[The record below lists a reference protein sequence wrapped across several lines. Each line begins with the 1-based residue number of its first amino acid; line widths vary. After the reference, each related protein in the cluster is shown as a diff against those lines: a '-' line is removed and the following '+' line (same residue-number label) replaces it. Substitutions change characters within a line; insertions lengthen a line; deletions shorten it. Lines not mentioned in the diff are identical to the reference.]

1 MIDINN
7 NVIFNSVD
15 NGIIIL
21 DKELNIL
28 AWNRWLEILTYK
40 KEEDVVNKNICELYN
55 YINEKKLK
63 RKVKSVLVTNNP
75 SFYNVDQNRYLIKIP
90 VESITNSIYK
100 YMQQNITIV
109 PYDRNKELVCLFIY
123 NTTNLCETNHKL
135 ELLNEELVEMTH
147 RDPLTKLSNR
157 RYFSMQSKKIKS
169 YSKRNNVSLSLIVL
183 DIDKFKNINDSY
195 GHLVGDE
202 VIIHIARA
210 LEKNLRDSDIISRFG
225 GEEFVVLL
233 QDCNIED
240 AYAVAQK
247 IREYIQNAEVKIDE
261 DTKIK
266 YTVSLGVAE
275 FNELKDND
283 NLEQT
288 FARAD
293 EALYEAKTSGRN
305 KVIKAK

>member
-7 NVIFNSVD
+7 NVIFDSVD

-21 DKELNIL
+21 DKDLNIL

-40 KEEDVVNKNICELYN
+40 KEEDVINKNICSLYED
-55 YINEKKLK
+55 INEKKLK

-75 SFYNVDQNRYLIKIP
+75 SFYNVDQNKYLIRIP
-90 VESITNSIYK
+90 LDSVTNSIYK

-109 PYDRNKELVCLFIY
+109 PYDIEKEQVCLFIY

-135 ELLNEELVEMTH
+135 EQLNESLVELTH
-147 RDPLTKLSNR
+147 KDPLTKLSNR

-169 YSKRNNVSLSLIVL
+169 YSKRNDTCISLIVL
-183 DIDKFKNINDSY
+183 DIDKFKNINDTY
-195 GHLVGDE
+195 GHLIGDE

-210 LEKNLRDSDIISRFG
+210 LEENLRESDIISRFG

-233 QDCNIED
+233 QDCNIEN
-240 AYAVAQK
+240 AYLVGEK
-247 IREYIQNAEVKIDE
+247 IRKYIENSEVKINE
-261 DTKIK
+261 NKSIK
-266 YTVSLGVAE
+266 YTISLGIAKFDEV
-275 FNELKDND
+275 LDND

-293 EALYEAKTSGRN
+293 KALYKAKNSGRN
-305 KVIKAK
+305 KTVVAT

>member
-1 MIDINN
+1 M
-7 NVIFNSVD
+7 
-15 NGIIIL
+15 
-21 DKELNIL
+21 
-28 AWNRWLEILTYK
+28 
-40 KEEDVVNKNICELYN
+40 
-55 YINEKKLK
+55 
-63 RKVKSVLVTNNP
+63 NP
-75 SFYNVDQNRYLIKIP
+75 NRYLIKIP

-109 PYDRNKELVCLFIY
+109 PYDKNKELVCLFIY

-135 ELLNEELVEMTH
+135 ELLNEELVEMIH

-247 IREYIQNAEVKIDE
+247 IREYIQNTEVKIDE
-261 DTKIK
+261 DNKIK

-275 FNELKDND
+275 FNEQKDND

>member
-1 MIDINN
+1 
-7 NVIFNSVD
+7 
-15 NGIIIL
+15 
-21 DKELNIL
+21 
-28 AWNRWLEILTYK
+28 
-40 KEEDVVNKNICELYN
+40 
-55 YINEKKLK
+55 
-63 RKVKSVLVTNNP
+63 P

-109 PYDRNKELVCLFIY
+109 PYDKDKELVCLFIY
-123 NTTNLCETNHKL
+123 NTTNLRETNHKL

-157 RYFSMQSKKIKS
+157 RYFSMQSKKIQS
-169 YSKRNNVSLSLIVL
+169 YSKRNDTCLSLIVL
-183 DIDKFKNINDSY
+183 DIDKFKNINDTY

-233 QDCNIED
+233 QDCSIEN
-240 AYAVAQK
+240 AYLVAEK
-247 IREYIQNAEVKIDE
+247 IREYIEKAEVIIDE
-261 DTKIK
+261 NTTIK
-266 YTVSLGVAE
+266 YTVSVGVAKFDE
-275 FNELKDND
+275 QKDND

-305 KVIKAK
+305 KVVKAI

>member
-40 KEEDVVNKNICELYN
+40 KETDVINRNICDLYEN
-55 YINEKKLK
+55 INEKKLK

-109 PYDRNKELVCLFIY
+109 PYDKDKELVCLFIY
-123 NTTNLCETNHKL
+123 NTTNLRETNHKL

-157 RYFSMQSKKIKS
+157 RYFSMQSKKIQS
-169 YSKRNNVSLSLIVL
+169 YSKRNDTCLSLIVL
-183 DIDKFKNINDSY
+183 DIDKFKNINDTY

-233 QDCNIED
+233 QDCSIEN
-240 AYAVAQK
+240 AYLVAEK
-247 IREYIQNAEVKIDE
+247 IREYIEKAEVIIDE
-261 DTKIK
+261 NTTIK
-266 YTVSLGVAE
+266 YTVSLGVAKFDE
-275 FNELKDND
+275 QKDND

-305 KVIKAK
+305 KVVKAK